1 MANYRG
7 GRINEEVKR
16 EVSNIIQNEIKDPR
30 LTAMVSVTDVKV
42 TRDLRYAK
50 VFVSIF
56 GKNDEEKNN
65 TFVALKNASGYIR
78 KEIGQ
83 RINLRYGQMG
93 CTCSARDSDDG
104 TTGILVPV
112 RSSQPGQCRNKID
125 TSVIRHGISQLLRD
139 SGTLYQT

>member
-83 RINLRYGQMG
+83 RINLRYNPQI
-93 CTCSARDSDDG
+93 TFELDDSINYGMHIEELIQRVKD
-104 TTGILVPV
+104 
-112 RSSQPGQCRNKID
+112 K
-125 TSVIRHGISQLLRD
+125 
-139 SGTLYQT
+139 

>member
-83 RINLRYGQMG
+83 RINLRYNHQIIFELD
-93 CTCSARDSDDG
+93 DSINYGMHIEELIQRVKD
-104 TTGILVPV
+104 
-112 RSSQPGQCRNKID
+112 K
-125 TSVIRHGISQLLRD
+125 
-139 SGTLYQT
+139 

>member
-1 MANYRG
+1 MANYSG

-83 RINLRYGQMG
+83 RINLRYNPQIIFELD
-93 CTCSARDSDDG
+93 DSINYGMHIEELIQRVKD
-104 TTGILVPV
+104 
-112 RSSQPGQCRNKID
+112 K
-125 TSVIRHGISQLLRD
+125 
-139 SGTLYQT
+139 

>member
-65 TFVALKNASGYIR
+65 TFIALKNASGYIR

-83 RINLRYGQMG
+83 RINLRYNPQIIFELD
-93 CTCSARDSDDG
+93 DSINYGMHIEELIQRVKD
-104 TTGILVPV
+104 
-112 RSSQPGQCRNKID
+112 K
-125 TSVIRHGISQLLRD
+125 
-139 SGTLYQT
+139 

>member
-83 RINLRYGQMG
+83 RINLRYKPQIIFELD
-93 CTCSARDSDDG
+93 DSINYGMHIEELIQRVKD
-104 TTGILVPV
+104 
-112 RSSQPGQCRNKID
+112 K
-125 TSVIRHGISQLLRD
+125 
-139 SGTLYQT
+139 

>member
-16 EVSNIIQNEIKDPR
+16 EISNIIRNEIKDPR

-42 TRDLRYAK
+42 TKDLRYAK

-56 GKNDEEKNN
+56 GKDDEEKNN

-78 KEIGQ
+78 KEIGL
-83 RINLRYGQMG
+83 RINLRYNPQIIFELD
-93 CTCSARDSDDG
+93 DSINYGMHIEELIQKVKD
-104 TTGILVPV
+104 
-112 RSSQPGQCRNKID
+112 K
-125 TSVIRHGISQLLRD
+125 
-139 SGTLYQT
+139 

>member
-65 TFVALKNASGYIR
+65 TFVALKNARGYIR
-78 KEIGQ
+78 KERGQ
-83 RINLRYGQMG
+83 RINLRYNPQIIFELD
-93 CTCSARDSDDG
+93 DSINYGMHIEELIQRVKD
-104 TTGILVPV
+104 
-112 RSSQPGQCRNKID
+112 K
-125 TSVIRHGISQLLRD
+125 
-139 SGTLYQT
+139 

>member
-42 TRDLRYAK
+42 TRDLRYEK

-83 RINLRYGQMG
+83 RINLRYNPQIIFELD
-93 CTCSARDSDDG
+93 DSINYGMHIEELIQRVKD
-104 TTGILVPV
+104 
-112 RSSQPGQCRNKID
+112 K
-125 TSVIRHGISQLLRD
+125 
-139 SGTLYQT
+139 

>member
-30 LTAMVSVTDVKV
+30 RTAMVSVTDVKV

-83 RINLRYGQMG
+83 RINLRYNPQIIFELD
-93 CTCSARDSDDG
+93 DSINYGMHIEELIQRVKD
-104 TTGILVPV
+104 
-112 RSSQPGQCRNKID
+112 K
-125 TSVIRHGISQLLRD
+125 
-139 SGTLYQT
+139 